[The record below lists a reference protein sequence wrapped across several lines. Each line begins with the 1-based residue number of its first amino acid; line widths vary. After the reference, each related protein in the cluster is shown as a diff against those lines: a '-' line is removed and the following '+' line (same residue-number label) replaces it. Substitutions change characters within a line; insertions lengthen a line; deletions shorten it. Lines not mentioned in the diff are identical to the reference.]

1 MRFPCGVALG
11 ASLVAA
17 GAPAAGDSPGA
28 GPASVGPV
36 FHQLVRFTLPAP
48 FKAAYEKTSGGYY
61 LREHV
66 PAGETVDD
74 WSQMI
79 TLTATR
85 DLATNERATP
95 EDFVHA
101 LVRGF
106 RSHCPDSFSSLEL
119 GAQSAGANT
128 GYAAIV
134 SCGHIEAG
142 GKAHS
147 EAAVMLTIKGSAD
160 YYTLQWTER
169 GPDAKG
175 AVPIDRNHWT
185 GLLGRLNPIRLCP
198 IVPGEAAPYPS
209 CGGR

>member
-1 MRFPCGVALG
+1 MRFAFVLAVG
-11 ASLVAA
+11 ASL
-17 GAPAAGDSPGA
+17 APAVVLPAGDAPGA
-28 GPASVGPV
+28 GPVSVAPV

-48 FKAAYEKTSGGYY
+48 FKTTYEKTSGGYY
-61 LREHV
+61 LREHI

-85 DLATNERATP
+85 DLATDERATP
-95 EDFVHA
+95 EEFVHA
-101 LVRGF
+101 LARGF

-119 GAQSAGANT
+119 GTQSAGAST

-160 YYTLQWTER
+160 YYTLQWTEH

-175 AVPIDRNHWT
+175 AVSIDKNHWT

-198 IVPGEAAPYPS
+198 LVPGEAAPYPS
-209 CGGR
+209 CR